1 MKKRITSA
9 VLIFLFSLSFFQLP
23 LFAAS
28 GTAPVNPN
36 ASYEARE
43 LLQLLYNLRGKG
55 MLTGMYNWHAVPTE
69 RTERLKGIT
78 GKYAGIWN
86 TDFGY
91 GDRENNM
98 KEIRYGVI
106 NAAKN
111 QAAQG
116 DIVSLMWHEV
126 KPSDPESAGWG
137 SVQGYYTDDEYDQ
150 LITEGTDLH
159 NQWLA
164 RIDEIAEYLKELRD
178 AGIPVLWRPYHEP
191 NLACFWWG
199 KNGGERFITL
209 WRQMYDRYTNYHGL
223 NNLIWVWGA
232 GMGSAAN
239 MYDYYPGNAYVDVLG
254 VDIYQSSPYY
264 SQDYYDALVKIANGK
279 PIGISECGVLPDID
293 YIKQN
298 QPDYCYIIE
307 WADFIT
313 NGDQTDESIAAAF
326 NNPYCIN
333 RGEIPAD
340 LPDVDGPGIL
350 PDYDPSEFHEV
361 FVTGIGSNYISLKW
375 NDFEPAAAG
384 YRIILDGE
392 SILDA
397 GRTPGSG
404 GQVTITKDDIP
415 GGMQPDTSYTFTIQP
430 YGDASTGYVWLPNTH
445 SITVKTLPPDGAY
458 IYSVAAGAGSFSVQL
473 KNVGASSANHITVY
487 KEAALACEKGF
498 TGENVEVSGLEQAT
512 VYSFEI
518 SSLDGAFDTLT
529 GTIQTA
535 GVRAANV
542 TTDSVTLEWNDFYP
556 NKALYKLDYTINGE
570 QQLTNIYDLRTTV
583 EGLSPNTTY
592 TFTIWGVDSGWNW
605 RDSYSVT
612 VRTLSPNRIISVSNG
627 TVQMEIADREALAD
641 YTLVVASY
649 TQNRLQAVELLK
661 PERVV
666 NYNLVDCDATK
677 AFLWNMSTLQP
688 LY

>member
-1 MKKRITSA
+1 A

-223 NNLIWVWGA
+223 DNLIWVWGA

-535 GVRAANV
+535 GVRAVSV

>member
-43 LLQLLYNLRGKG
+43 LLQLLYNLRGNG

-159 NQWLA
+159 NQWLT

-223 NNLIWVWGA
+223 DNLIWVWGA

-279 PIGISECGVLPDID
+279 PTGISECGVLPDID

-333 RGEIPAD
+333 RGEIPAG
-340 LPDVDGPGIL
+340 LPDADGPGIL

-361 FVTGIGSNYISLKW
+361 FVIGKGSNYISLKW

-392 SILDA
+392 SISDA
-397 GRTPGSG
+397 GRTPGDG

-458 IYSVAAGAGSFSVQL
+458 IYSVTAGAGSFSVQL

-487 KEAALACEKGF
+487 KEAALACEKDF
-498 TGENVEVSGLEQAT
+498 TGEDVEVSGLEQAA

-518 SSLDGAFDTLT
+518 SSRDGAFDTLT

-535 GVRAANV
+535 GVRAASV

-556 NKALYKLDYTINGE
+556 NKALYKLDYTFNGE
-570 QQLTNIYDLRTTV
+570 QQLTNIYGLRTTV

-605 RDSYSVT
+605 RDSYSIT
-612 VRTLSPNRIISVSNG
+612 VRTLSPNRIVSVSNG
-627 TVQMEIADREALAD
+627 TVQMKIADREALAD

>member
-279 PIGISECGVLPDID
+279 PVGISECGVLPDID

-333 RGEIPAD
+333 RGEIPAG

-361 FVTGIGSNYISLKW
+361 FVTGKGSNYISLKW

-397 GRTPGSG
+397 GRTPGDG

-487 KEAALACEKGF
+487 KEAAFVCEKDF
-498 TGENVEVSGLEQAT
+498 TGESVEVSGLEQAA

-518 SSLDGAFDTLT
+518 SSRDGAFDTLT

-535 GVRAANV
+535 GVRAASV

-570 QQLTNIYDLRTTV
+570 QQLTDIHGLRTTV

-605 RDSYSVT
+605 RDSYSIT
-612 VRTLSPNRIISVSNG
+612 VRTLSPNRIVSVSNG